1 MAIPTACAPETIIH
15 DIGER
20 EANTILELLADHDI
34 QANKQMKSDGR
45 TTTFD
50 VLVKSDKIMSSIR
63 LLNQYELPRRANTG
77 YTEVFGEGGL
87 IPTSSEEKAKELAAL
102 EGEIQKQFQLVD
114 GILDTE
120 VNLVIPENN
129 PLRNNEEQKPS
140 PTASITIRYLPGKGG
155 SKPITEQQ
163 VQALV
168 SAAVE
173 NLTADKVFPLMTPV
187 SIGYKTDG
195 LEDDPN
201 SVKGSWIG
209 RLDKKTV
216 NILTILITV
225 LFVVLAG
232 LLVVSQLRLNNVRSR
247 LLRLQ
252 NEIANARKRQQ
263 SGDSLPPAS

>member
-1 MAIPTACAPETIIH
+1 MTFSTACAPETIIH

-34 QANKQMKSDGR
+34 QANKLMKSDGR
-45 TTTFD
+45 TTKFD
-50 VLVKSDKIMSSIR
+50 VLVNSDKAMSSIR
-63 LLNQYELPRRANTG
+63 LLNQYELPRRADKG
-77 YTEVFGEGGL
+77 YADVFGEGGL

-102 EGEIQKQFQLVD
+102 EGEIQKQLKLVD

-129 PLRNNEEQKPS
+129 PLRNNEEQQPT
-140 PTASITIRYLPGKGG
+140 PTASLTIRYLPGKGG

-163 VQALV
+163 VQVLV

-173 NLTADKVFPLMTPV
+173 NLSADKVFPLMTPV
-187 SIGYKTDG
+187 TIGYKTEG
-195 LEDDPN
+195 LRDDRD

-225 LFVVLAG
+225 LFVVLAS
-232 LLVVSQLRLNNVRSR
+232 LLVVSQLRLNNVRGR

-252 NEIANARKRQQ
+252 NEIANARKRQ